1 MKLIAY
7 KVKNDSGFAP
17 NPYFGV
23 LTLATCKPKIRSS
36 SNVHIGDWI
45 AGWTAASSKYF
56 PTPFG
61 EEKLVYLARISN
73 IIPIEQYWY
82 EYPQKRPDF
91 SKPKSSP
98 EYYGDNIYEPD
109 PLESYGFKRV
119 DSHFHCTEENK
130 KHDLGG
136 KNVIICKE
144 FYYFSAEKA
153 LEIPYDIR
161 NGFNND
167 QRGHRDFE
175 DEEKIESFIKFVKSN
190 KNICKYWEE
199 NSK

>member
-1 MKLIAY
+1 MKLIVY

-36 SNVHIGDWI
+36 SNVQIGDWI
-45 AGWTAASSKYF
+45 AGWTAASSKKF
-56 PTPFG
+56 PTPAG

-82 EYPQKRPDF
+82 DFPQKRPDI
-91 SKPKSSP
+91 SKNNNAQ

-109 PLESYGFKRV
+109 PFGTYGFKRV
-119 DSHFHCTEENK
+119 DSNFHSDEENK
-130 KHDLGG
+130 KHDLSG

-161 NGFNND
+161 NGFNNV
-167 QRGHRDFE
+167 QRGHRVFE
-175 DEEKIESFIKFVKSN
+175 DKDDIESFIKFVKLN
-190 KNICKYWEE
+190 KTICKYWEY
-199 NSK
+199 N